1 MAATPRGVQL
11 KLKEH
16 SYRESL
22 LVWREDKRAA
32 IPRRRGSE
40 CIGYDLCTVDECT
53 LIPGVMSFVS
63 TGLVMRVPDGH
74 YGRLASHPESLELG
88 IDVLNGVVE
97 PDSRAVVRVAIIN
110 RTASAITIPTS
121 TVVALLVLERAS
133 AVAVFEAVGGID
145 QLSIRQGNT
154 PRLGKDDF
162 LLA

>member
-1 MAATPRGVQL
+1 M
-11 KLKEH
+11 
-16 SYRESL
+16 
-22 LVWREDKRAA
+22 
-32 IPRRRGSE
+32 
-40 CIGYDLCTVDECT
+40 
-53 LIPGVMSFVS
+53 
-63 TGLVMRVPDGH
+63 
-74 YGRLASHPESLELG
+74 
-88 IDVLNGVVE
+88 VE